1 MALVI
6 LESLRISIYDLRQP
20 IFKAKQL
27 SLQGI
32 NNAIFDGIYSNKD
45 KKTSIA
51 GFFCFDGQKYRFSL
65 IFTLIVTK
73 ISKYY
78 F

>member
-1 MALVI
+1 MALA
-6 LESLRISIYDLRQP
+6 LRESSDISTSA
-20 IFKAKQL
+20 IFKANKL
-27 SLQGI
+27 NLQGV

-45 KKTSIA
+45 TKMPIA
-51 GFFCFDGQKYRFSL
+51 GFFCFDAQKYQFSL

-73 ISKYY
+73 ISNHH